1 MPSRYVAQFLCAL
14 SLSISTLVCAGTQ
27 LLTTQ
32 ALQQQ
37 LQDAK
42 LILVDM
48 SDGTQYQRFHL
59 PGAISLPYDVL
70 VTQQNN
76 ISLPIPQEKLLP
88 LLGAMGIQ
96 QNSYVVIYDD
106 MGGLNATRLY
116 WELEQVGHPH
126 MALLDG
132 GLVKWIL
139 EGRPVTNQPV
149 TPQATTTYTAQKTGR
164 PFLANLFDVS
174 PASRSKSVTLLD
186 VRSEDEYRGDPRYP
200 RSGHIP
206 GAKWWEWEQAVEF
219 NNGFVQR
226 DAATLRASLAK
237 LGLTDTNQP
246 IITYCHSSHRASQA
260 YYTLKR
266 LGFTQVKIYGG
277 SILEYEQHKELPL
290 NLGMTP

>member
-1 MPSRYVAQFLCAL
+1 MPSRYLAQVISVL
-14 SLSISTLVCAGTQ
+14 SLGIATLAFAANPLLSTQT
-27 LLTTQ
+27 
-32 ALQQQ
+32 LQQQ
-37 LQDAK
+37 LQEPQ

-59 PGAISLPYDVL
+59 PGALSLPYDYL
-70 VTQQNN
+70 VARQNN
-76 ISLPIPQEKLLP
+76 VSVPIPQEKLLSI
-88 LLGAMGIQ
+88 LGALGIKQ
-96 QNSYVVIYDD
+96 DSHVVIYDD
-106 MGGLNATRLY
+106 MGGLNAARLY
-116 WELEQVGHPH
+116 WELEQLGHTH

-132 GLVKWIL
+132 GLVKWII

-149 TPQATTTYTAQKTGR
+149 KPQATSSYKVQPTGR
-164 PFLANLFDVS
+164 AALASLKDVA
-174 PASRSKSVTLLD
+174 PASRNKKVMLLD

-206 GAKWWEWEQAVEF
+206 GAQWWEWDQAVEF
-219 NNGFVQR
+219 NNGFVQH

-237 LGLTDTNQP
+237 LGLTDIHQP
-246 IITYCHSSHRASQA
+246 VITYCHSSHRASQA

-290 NLGMTP
+290 TLGMTP